1 MFFMANMC
9 CKAIATAVSY
19 AMLRCATTKNEE
31 SNGSCNSR
39 EMFKLNATGMEPVKT
54 CDPFTVIFKTGVG
67 GGGCMAVL
75 FKVSLLSV

>member
-19 AMLRCATTKNEE
+19 AMLRCATTKSEE
-31 SNGSCNSR
+31 LNGSCNSR